1 MMHSLLTNDRAGFLA
16 SIVAAL
22 IAVAFLTP
30 AGIMSTFI
38 VLGQGHF
45 LLAYLYQ
52 WRAGKIGWRYGALYA
67 IAFSVLLIA
76 YQFIPEPKLW
86 TFLIAGSI
94 FSVHFFV
101 DEYFLAKI
109 AWSIERILLGV
120 VFVGLYGALLLR
132 ALYFIEIP
140 DAAPIIAL
148 LLLVPLVA
156 QSIRERSLQLVD
168 VVFMLAASVLVVLL
182 VQPYVISLH
191 AALGCTILAHY
202 VRWYLHFY
210 GRLKTNSDQAR
221 LKKYLIDVVVVN
233 VLVVA
238 LFGVYVLYRDSLLRY
253 AFEPTFFFIWTI
265 LHVLF
270 SIRLSPAVQ
279 QRFGLK

>member
-1 MMHSLLTNDRAGFLA
+1 MQQSLLTNDRAGFLA
-16 SIVAAL
+16 SIVTAL
-22 IAVAFLTP
+22 LAVAFLTP
-30 AGIMSTFI
+30 AGILSTFI

-67 IAFSVLLIA
+67 TAFSALLIA

-94 FSVHFFV
+94 FSIHFFV

-109 AWSIERILLGV
+109 AWSIERVLLGV

-140 DAAPIIAL
+140 DAAPVVAL
-148 LLLVPLVA
+148 LLLIPLIA
-156 QSIRERSLQLVD
+156 QSIREKSLQLVD
-168 VVFMLAASVLVVLL
+168 AVFMLAAGVLVVLL

-210 GRLKTNSDQAR
+210 GRLKTNPDQTR
-221 LKKYLIDVVVVN
+221 LKKYLIDVAVVN
-233 VLVVA
+233 VLIVT
-238 LFGVYVLYRDSLLRY
+238 LFGVHVMFQGSFLRF

-265 LHVLF
+265 LHVVF
-270 SIRLSPAVQ
+270 SIRLSPAIQ
-279 QRFGLK
+279 QRFGVK

>member
-1 MMHSLLTNDRAGFLA
+1 MMQSLLTNDRAGFLI
-16 SIVAAL
+16 SILSA
-22 IAVAFLTP
+22 IGAVALLTP

-67 IAFSVLLIA
+67 TAFSALLIA

-109 AWSIERILLGV
+109 AWSIERILLGI
-120 VFVGLYGALLLR
+120 VFVGLYGVLLLR
-132 ALYFIEIP
+132 ALYFVEIA
-140 DAAPIIAL
+140 DAAPVIAL

-168 VVFMLAASVLVVLL
+168 AVFMLAAAVLVVLL

-210 GRLKTNSDQAR
+210 GRFKTNPDQSR
-221 LKKYLIDVVVVN
+221 LKKYLIDVAIVN
-233 VLVVA
+233 ALVIA
-238 LFGVYVLYRDSLLRY
+238 FFGVYGMFEDSFLRY

-270 SIRLSPAVQ
+270 SIRLSPAMQ
-279 QRFGLK
+279 QRFGVK

>member
-1 MMHSLLTNDRAGFLA
+1 MVQSFLTNDRAGFLI
-16 SIVAAL
+16 SILSA
-22 IAVAFLTP
+22 IGAVALLGP
-30 AGIMSTFI
+30 AGIISTFI
-38 VLGQGHF
+38 VMGQGHF

-67 IAFSVLLIA
+67 IVFSGLLIA

-94 FSVHFFV
+94 FAIHFFV

-109 AWSIERILLGV
+109 ALSLERILLGV

-132 ALYFIEIP
+132 ALYFFEIP
-140 DAAPIIAL
+140 YVLATVAIL
-148 LLLVPLVA
+148 LLIPLGA
-156 QSIRERSLQLVD
+156 QALRERALSVVD
-168 VVFMLAASVLVVLL
+168 LAFMLASGVLVVLL
-182 VQPYVISLH
+182 VNPQVLSLH
-191 AALGCTILAHY
+191 AALGSIILAHY
-202 VRWYLHFY
+202 MRWYLHFY
-210 GRLKTNSDQAR
+210 ARLKTNSDQSR
-221 LKKYLIDVVVVN
+221 LKKYLVDVAVVN
-233 VLVVA
+233 ALVIT
-238 LFGVYVLYRDSLLRY
+238 LFGVYVMFQDSFLRF

-279 QRFGLK
+279 QRFGVK